1 MFHEK
6 GWMPVSLLV
15 NKLTEKFLGVVNEQ
29 LVRDSWAEYESD
41 PFPEEEM
48 AQLMVK
54 LRLSGAETH
63 IWANLERW
71 AQDGKLG
78 VTSPL
83 GTTALVTAEIGACN
97 PYLRFKKLPPLDCP
111 ASPWLEVRVGTIGS
125 GWVLNDQGDQ
135 MHPVLN
141 DLKRQFGAFLHA
153 PLVVEEKIANKAIS
167 DVSIAYL

>member
-63 IWANLERW
+63 IWANLER
-71 AQDGKLG
+71 
-78 VTSPL
+78 
-83 GTTALVTAEIGACN
+83 
-97 PYLRFKKLPPLDCP
+97 
-111 ASPWLEVRVGTIGS
+111 
-125 GWVLNDQGDQ
+125 
-135 MHPVLN
+135 
-141 DLKRQFGAFLHA
+141 
-153 PLVVEEKIANKAIS
+153 
-167 DVSIAYL
+167 